1 MVLNLFWEIRKEE
14 KLPNYFSEVSIIVI
28 PKT

>member
-1 MVLNLFWEIRKEE
+1 MVLTLFWEIRKEE
-14 KLPNYFSEVSIIVI
+14 KFTNYFSEMSITVI